1 MLAARCAAQSRAQ
14 LSSIKSPVATSFMD
28 AASSPGSADRRL
40 AGQPLRIV
48 VADDNRD
55 TVDTLAAVL
64 RDTGHT
70 VYCVYSGTEVLPAV
84 RVARPDAIIIDIAI
98 RGMSGYAVAQEIRH
112 SFTDLRRPLMI
123 GISGMWNLSSDK
135 LIARQVGFDHYL
147 DKPCHPDEVL
157 KLLEPL
163 REQRDRRG

>member
-1 MLAARCAAQSRAQ
+1 MAAPTAD
-14 LSSIKSPVATSFMD
+14 VATS
-28 AASSPGSADRRL
+28 PRGPDRRTTV
-40 AGQPLRIV
+40 QPLRVV

-55 TVDTLAAVL
+55 TVDSLAAIL
-64 RDTGHT
+64 RDAGHT
-70 VYCVYSGTEVLPAV
+70 VYCVYTGVQVLPTVRFTRPEAV
-84 RVARPDAIIIDIAI
+84 IVDIAI
-98 RGMSGYAVAQEIRH
+98 CGMSGYAVAQEIRH

>member
-1 MLAARCAAQSRAQ
+1 VRFTRPEA
-14 LSSIKSPVATSFMD
+14 V
-28 AASSPGSADRRL
+28 
-40 AGQPLRIV
+40 IV
-48 VADDNRD
+48 
-55 TVDTLAAVL
+55 
-64 RDTGHT
+64 
-70 VYCVYSGTEVLPAV
+70 
-84 RVARPDAIIIDIAI
+84 DIAI
-98 RGMSGYAVAQEIRH
+98 CGMSGYAVAQEIRH